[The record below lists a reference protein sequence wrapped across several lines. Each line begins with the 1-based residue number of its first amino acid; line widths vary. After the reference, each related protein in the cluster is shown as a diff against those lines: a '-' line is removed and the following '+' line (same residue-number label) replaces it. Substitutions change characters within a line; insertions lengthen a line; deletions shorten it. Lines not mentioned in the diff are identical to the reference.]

1 MHHRLPLAAPL
12 LLACALLASGCQVLV
27 ASVTSPSDW
36 VSGTG
41 RSISGS
47 FEGLSTSSGSGGGVA
62 QLPDPYR
69 DDVRVYTAAVLR
81 SGAGEPAF
89 SRELGRI
96 ALRHGISHW
105 EGHPST
111 FRGLGAGVR
120 GAGLGEAE
128 LDALLAGLGQEGPR
142 GRELA
147 LEGFRAASL

>member
-1 MHHRLPLAAPL
+1 MPRDFRLAAAPL
-12 LLACALLASGCQVLV
+12 FVCAALCTGCQVLV
-27 ASVTSPSDW
+27 ASITSPSDW

-62 QLPDPYR
+62 QAPDPYR
-69 DDVRVYTAAVLR
+69 DDVRVYTAALLR
-81 SGAGEPAF
+81 RGPDEAAL

-128 LDALLAGLGQEGPR
+128 LGELLARLGREGPR
-142 GRELA
+142 ERELA
-147 LEGFRAASL
+147 LEGFRAASP

>member
-1 MHHRLPLAAPL
+1 MPRGFCLSAAPL
-12 LLACALLASGCQVLV
+12 LLCAGLSSGCMLV
-27 ASVTSPSDW
+27 ASITSPSDW

-47 FEGLSTSSGSGGGVA
+47 SESITASSGSGDGVA
-62 QLPDPYR
+62 QVPDPYR
-69 DDVRVYTAAVLR
+69 DDVRVYTALLLR
-81 SGAGEPAF
+81 RGSSEPAL

-120 GAGLGEAE
+120 GADLGEAE
-128 LDALLAGLGQEGPR
+128 LGALLASLGRDGPLE
-142 GRELA
+142 RELA
-147 LEGFRAASL
+147 LEGFRAASF

>member
-1 MHHRLPLAAPL
+1 MRRAFRLAAPL
-12 LLACALLASGCQVLV
+12 LVASAALSTGCQVLV

-47 FEGLSTSSGSGGGVA
+47 FEGISTSSGSGGGVA

-69 DDVRVYTAAVLR
+69 DDVRVYTAAVLGR
-81 SGAGEPAF
+81 GPAEAAF

-105 EGHPST
+105 EGHAST

-120 GAGLGEAE
+120 GAGLGETE
-128 LDALLAGLGQEGPR
+128 LEALLARLGHGGER
-142 GRELA
+142 ERELA
-147 LEGFRAASL
+147 LAGFRAASL

>member
-1 MHHRLPLAAPL
+1 LSHAPRAAALLVLAAV
-12 LLACALLASGCQVLV
+12 ASSGCQVLV
-27 ASVTSPSDW
+27 ASITSPSDW

-62 QLPDPYR
+62 QNADPYG
-69 DDVRVYTAAVLR
+69 DDVRVYTAAVLGR
-81 SGAGEPAF
+81 RGADAAF

-105 EGHPST
+105 EGQPAT

-120 GAGLGEAE
+120 SAGLGEPE
-128 LDALLAGLGQEGPR
+128 LDALLEALGHAGRAE
-142 GRELA
+142 RELA
-147 LEGFRAASL
+147 LEGFRAGSL